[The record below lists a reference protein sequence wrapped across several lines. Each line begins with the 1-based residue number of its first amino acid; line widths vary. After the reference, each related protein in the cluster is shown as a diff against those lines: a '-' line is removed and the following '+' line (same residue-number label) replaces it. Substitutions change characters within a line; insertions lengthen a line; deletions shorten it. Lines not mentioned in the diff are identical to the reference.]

1 MGKRRVLASVLAGLV
16 TVGLALAPSATAYK
30 IPGKPGSAGGP
41 PTKAKGGSGTSKGGA
56 NKIATGA
63 AGFTGSELAAKGKIT
78 VKVHV
83 PKAGKLSG
91 KMTARTTKLGSGSAT
106 AHKAGTVNLTITFTS
121 AGKAYLN
128 AHNGQA
134 IKVKV
139 TCVFKPKKGK
149 AQTSAA
155 TVTLDP

>member
-1 MGKRRVLASVLAGLV
+1 MRARLEIEVIRPVV
-16 TVGLALAPSATAYK
+16 RAPLTEAAPQVRAEPTGS
-30 IPGKPGSAGGP
+30 PPVPPGS
-41 PTKAKGGSGTSKGGA
+41 
-56 NKIATGA
+56 
-63 AGFTGSELAAKGKIT
+63 TGSELAAKGKIT

-91 KMTARTTKLGSGSAT
+91 KMTAATTTLGSGKTT
-106 AHKAGTVNLTITFTS
+106 AHKAGDVKLTITFTS

-139 TCVFKPKKGK
+139 TCVFKPNARRRAKRGPDHH
-149 AQTSAA
+149 
-155 TVTLDP
+155 VLRYGRWRLPRE

>member
-1 MGKRRVLASVLAGLV
+1 MGNTKVVVRVLAGMVAIC
-16 TVGLALAPSATAYK
+16 LALAPSAAAYK
-30 IPGKPGSAGGP
+30 VPGTAGSPGGP
-41 PTKAKGGSGTSKGGA
+41 PTKAKGGSAASKGGA
-56 NKIATGA
+56 HGIATGA

-91 KMTARTTKLGSGSAT
+91 KMTAATTTLGSGKTT
-106 AHKAGTVNLTITFTS
+106 AHKAGDVKLTITFTS
-121 AGKAYLN
+121 AGKSYLN

-149 AQTSAA
+149 AQTSTS